1 MLLFLKGAMVID
13 NEIHLGRYLRSIANA
28 LGQEMQQHSE
38 QLGLTPAQ
46 GMFLHH
52 LWYRQEKL
60 GQITFARDLEA
71 FFDVKHSTVSGILQ
85 RMEAA
90 GFVTFEA
97 SEGDRRCKAIRL
109 TQKAMDTHALTA
121 RHIQQTEAKLL
132 EHMTPAEA
140 AEFRRLLQIAAGNLG
155 VCMKNPF
162 HDHPKEESNPC
173 SND

>member
-1 MLLFLKGAMVID
+1 MLLFLKGAIVID

-28 LGQEMQQHSE
+28 LGQAMQQHSE
-38 QLGLTPAQ
+38 QLGLTPTQ

-60 GQITFARDLEA
+60 GQVTFARDLEA
-71 FFDVKHSTVSGILQ
+71 FFDVKHSTVSGILR

-90 GFVTFEA
+90 GFVAFEA
-97 SEGDRRCKAIRL
+97 SEGDRRCKSIRL
-109 TQKAMDTHALTA
+109 TQKAMDAQAQTA
-121 RHIQQTEAKLL
+121 RHIQQTETRLL

-155 VCMKNPF
+155 VCMTNPF
-162 HDHPKEESNPC
+162 HDHPKEESNLC